1 MRRLRSYASSFAN
14 PGDLGMR
21 FDLVD
26 LRLCLH
32 VAVEAR
38 MDAIAGCLL
47 LALSG
52 HH

>member
-1 MRRLRSYASSFAN
+1 
-14 PGDLGMR
+14 MR

-38 MDAIAGCLL
+38 VDAIAAFGPKQT
-47 LALSG
+47 
-52 HH
+52 